1 MTHSDDAFATVA
13 YLRLKKVL
21 VQDKPPNRVDV
32 ESIIKRP
39 SWQNSIEHILAS
51 ASSVVCDHDY

>member
-13 YLRLKKVL
+13 YLKLKTVL
-21 VQDKPPNRVDV
+21 VQDKPPNSVDV

-39 SWQNSIEHILAS
+39 SWENSIEHILAN
-51 ASSVVCDHDY
+51 ASSVVCNHDT